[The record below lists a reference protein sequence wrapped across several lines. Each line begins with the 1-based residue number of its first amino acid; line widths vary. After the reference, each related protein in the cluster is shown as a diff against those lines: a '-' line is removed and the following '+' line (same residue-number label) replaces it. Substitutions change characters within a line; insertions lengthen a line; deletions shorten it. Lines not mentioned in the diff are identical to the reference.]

1 MDIDLHLQHTAN
13 VIVPH
18 TDVLHLVMDGTYDT
32 ILDSG
37 ATCHVVNSIQYATP
51 QFNFR
56 KNTNPYDG
64 IALGDNSIR
73 LQSIGTCDIG
83 ILTDVMIV
91 PKVSV
96 NIISSSKLDLLGY
109 SQVIENGLYNILQG
123 GKLIAKGHLIK
134 GLYQVRLHDFIPDA
148 YKYVFTVGTS

>member
-1 MDIDLHLQHTAN
+1 MSCSTSSLSSVESNVAKRCNENHNLIDIDLHLQHTAN

-51 QFNFR
+51 QYNFK

-73 LQSIGTCDIG
+73 LQSSGTCDIG
-83 ILTDVMIV
+83 ILKD
-91 PKVSV
+91 
-96 NIISSSKLDLLGY
+96 GF
-109 SQVIENGLYNILQG
+109 Q
-123 GKLIAKGHLIK
+123 
-134 GLYQVRLHDFIPDA
+134 
-148 YKYVFTVGTS
+148 